1 MKQGDDMNTDKMRV
15 EIEES
20 LQQFWDDRAINVD
33 MDSESID
40 DFIDEIDSLTAVD
53 AIIDIERITG
63 MEIPEGEVIRR
74 GGYDTKKQF
83 IEHLT
88 ASVLKYVKGQTT

>member
-1 MKQGDDMNTDKMRV
+1 MNTDKMKA

-20 LQQFWDDRAINVD
+20 LQQFWNDRAINVD

-53 AIIDIERITG
+53 ALIDIERITG
-63 MEIPEGEVIRR
+63 MEIPEGSVIRR

-88 ASVLKYVKGQTT
+88 ASVLEYVKGQTT

>member
-1 MKQGDDMNTDKMRV
+1 MNTDKMKA

-20 LQQFWDDRAINVD
+20 LQQFWNDRAINVD

-53 AIIDIERITG
+53 ALIDIERITG
-63 MEIPEGEVIRR
+63 MDIPEGSVIRR

>member
-1 MKQGDDMNTDKMRV
+1 MNTDKMKV

-53 AIIDIERITG
+53 ALIDIERITG
-63 MEIPEGEVIRR
+63 MEIPEGSVIRR

>member
-1 MKQGDDMNTDKMRV
+1 MNTDKMKA

-20 LQQFWDDRAINVD
+20 LQQFWDDRAINVN

-53 AIIDIERITG
+53 ALIDIERITG
-63 MEIPEGEVIRR
+63 MDIPEGSVIRR